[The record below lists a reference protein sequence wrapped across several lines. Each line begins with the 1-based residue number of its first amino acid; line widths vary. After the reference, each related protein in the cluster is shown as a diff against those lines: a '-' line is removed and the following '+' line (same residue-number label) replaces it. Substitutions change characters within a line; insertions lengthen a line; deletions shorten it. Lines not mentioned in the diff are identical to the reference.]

1 MILYHGTNVQI
12 SEIDLMHSKPFK
24 DITLL
29 LITERKME
37 MEEALDT
44 LYNSETY
51 AKLNDSS
58 TGLYY
63 QSPRYVLSFL
73 LSELE
78 TGKCQ

>member
-1 MILYHGTNVQI
+1 MNVSL
-12 SEIDLMHSKPFK
+12 SEFEYMKEGLVK

-29 LITERKME
+29 LITEHKME

-51 AKLNDSS
+51 AKLDDSS

>member
-1 MILYHGTNVQI
+1 MNVSL
-12 SEIDLMHSKPFK
+12 SEFEYMKEGLVK

-29 LITERKME
+29 LITEHKME

>member
-1 MILYHGTNVQI
+1 MNVSL
-12 SEIDLMHSKPFK
+12 SEFEYMKEGLVK

-44 LYNSETY
+44 LYNSEIY

>member
-1 MILYHGTNVQI
+1 MKEGLV
-12 SEIDLMHSKPFK
+12 K

-29 LITERKME
+29 LINECKME

-51 AKLNDSS
+51 AKLNDSA

-63 QSPRYVLSFL
+63 QSPRYVFSFL
-73 LSELE
+73 LSEIE
-78 TGKCQ
+78 TGKIAM

>member
-1 MILYHGTNVQI
+1 MNVSL
-12 SEIDLMHSKPFK
+12 SEFEYMKEGLVK

>member
-1 MILYHGTNVQI
+1 MNVSL
-12 SEIDLMHSKPFK
+12 SEFEYMKEGLVK

-29 LITERKME
+29 LINEHKME
-37 MEEALDT
+37 MEEALDA

>member
-1 MILYHGTNVQI
+1 MNVSL
-12 SEIDLMHSKPFK
+12 SEFEYMKEGVVK

-29 LITERKME
+29 LITEHKME